1 MRLTD
6 LGKLST
12 RMFKARTSRTL
23 LTILGMGVGIG
34 AILFLVSMGYGMQKV
49 LLETITTSDSLL
61 SLDVSGNQSK
71 GLILSEMEIL
81 NIRKVEGVIEVS
93 PAWEVK
99 AQVRFNELTSDS
111 KAIIVGPDFL
121 KLDGTKIAVGE
132 SLSDN
137 ESNGVVISSA
147 FAKIFN
153 QTPQEIVGK
162 EIDINL
168 FKKSTSDSNNNR
180 EKQEAEKIEV
190 KHKLKI
196 IGVVEAEDVITYLN
210 KKMIENKVSIESY
223 SRLKVKCENS
233 GYLNQVRGALEQEG
247 YVVASLS
254 DTVDQANKVFRII
267 QIILAFFGVIALIVS
282 AIGMFNTMTVA
293 LLERTEEIGIMKS
306 IGASDIDIM
315 MMFISESTIMG
326 FFGGLTGIGL
336 GIITGKIFNLGVNF
350 LASHFGGQA
359 ISLFYYP
366 AWFLIFILSFAT
378 FVGFLTGIIPARRA
392 SSVDPLDALRYK

>member
-210 KKMIENKVSIESY
+210 KKMIERVRNFKVDKLWVEHADFIDVIEQY
-223 SRLKVKCENS
+223 KNDFLYCDPPY
-233 GYLNQVRGALEQEG
+233 YLGNDSTLFKGIYPQRNFPIHHNGFPHEKLRDMLYNHRGG
-247 YVVASLS
+247 
-254 DTVDQANKVFRII
+254 
-267 QIILAFFGVIALIVS
+267 
-282 AIGMFNTMTVA
+282 
-293 LLERTEEIGIMKS
+293 
-306 IGASDIDIM
+306 
-315 MMFISESTIMG
+315 
-326 FFGGLTGIGL
+326 
-336 GIITGKIFNLGVNF
+336 
-350 LASHFGGQA
+350 
-359 ISLFYYP
+359 
-366 AWFLIFILSFAT
+366 FILSYNNSPVIREWYKDFN
-378 FVGFLTGIIPARRA
+378 IIELPVHYTMGQGETRIGENRKKKNMDH
-392 SSVDPLDALRYK
+392 VKKTVELLIVKEI